1 MGEDMGIYEEA
12 TEWFNRHHTVRK
24 IVKGT
29 IFATLG
35 LIVATQLEI
44 VTWLE
49 MQVMAVAPEWM
60 PLWFLI
66 KPGIIGAFVGL
77 GNWLQHNTTL
87 PIVGAKAKKK
97 RK

>member
-1 MGEDMGIYEEA
+1 MGIKEEV

-29 IFATLG
+29 IFAALG
-35 LIVATQLEI
+35 LIVATHLEI

-49 MQVMAVAPEWM
+49 VQVISIAPEWM

-87 PIVGAKAKKK
+87 PIVGTKAKKK